1 MAKLKQISNCG
12 FTAGEF
18 TKSGID
24 CINLIAA
31 FEEIKVQAGFCDLK
45 SLNLRKFSI
54 PKNSVFYTCWTMAC
68 LKGFSEVSL
77 KEIIKKRPSEVVH
90 IEPIFEHW
98 NDANTLHLF
107 WKRYLNSTIIIEHY
121 VKD

>member
-1 MAKLKQISNCG
+1 MNWPSIKNLDVVELERGTSTILKLAKLKQISNCG

-54 PKNSVFYTCWTMAC
+54 PKIRFYLLDNGVFER
-68 LKGFSEVSL
+68 F
-77 KEIIKKRPSEVVH
+77 
-90 IEPIFEHW
+90 F
-98 NDANTLHLF
+98 
-107 WKRYLNSTIIIEHY
+107 
-121 VKD
+121 